1 MYTSGLLIKGINTSS
16 VMTGCVFGSIPFVLR
31 YTKNVWARDQGN
43 LNVENVCILTENK
56 VIDDVW

>member
-31 YTKNVWARDQGN
+31 YTKRVYIRDQGN
-43 LNVENVCILTENK
+43 LDIEGCLYSY
-56 VIDDVW
+56 